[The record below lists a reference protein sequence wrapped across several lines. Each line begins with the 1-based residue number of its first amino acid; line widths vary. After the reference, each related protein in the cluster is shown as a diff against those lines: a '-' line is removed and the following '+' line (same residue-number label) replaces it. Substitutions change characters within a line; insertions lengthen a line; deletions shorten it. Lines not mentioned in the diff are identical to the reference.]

1 MNPIGKMCG
10 ADVVFGGRWDDVRGV
25 ATFKATLDGV
35 IGYYDEKGLSASLI
49 PAPAVA
55 QRVARPEDTD
65 AAQAIY
71 FHDDEGVIFG
81 SVILSGGQIVPLSE
95 IVYEDAEA
103 WLDAV
108 SKSLRDPN
116 LDLVL
121 VPETV
126 EIAPAD
132 KLRKYDVTP
141 SVETRGLP
149 RLSSASG
156 SKTLIGVALIVLA
169 LAGIGGGT
177 WAYLTD
183 QFAPPPP
190 EIRMVTENR
199 VPEFGRVL
207 EACAEDLSS
216 PWPAPPEWDL
226 VREGC
231 VADWATAQL
240 SGLAPPEQSPHAY
253 RLYEINPQIWD
264 PYLSRLAFLRISER
278 FPGRVIEG
286 SSQFL
291 LYLPYELETRLVDN
305 AYLPNR
311 SPDELVRSRF
321 VGSVQIQGGS
331 GMETFSASTP
341 LEVRE
346 VLGRLAGE
354 RLTPGHVYHDPRS
367 GVTGFRFGPEQVQ
380 TRQVRAN

>member
-10 ADVVFGGRWDDVRGV
+10 TDVVFGGRWDDVRGS
-25 ATFKATLDGV
+25 APFKATHDGV
-35 IGYYDEKGLSASLI
+35 IGYYDEKGLSSSLI
-49 PAPAVA
+49 PAPALA
-55 QRVARPEDTD
+55 QRLVRPEDTD
-65 AAQAIY
+65 AAQVIY
-71 FHDDEGVIFG
+71 FHDDEGAVFG

-95 IVYEDAEA
+95 TVFEDTET
-103 WLDAV
+103 WLDAI

-132 KLRKYDVTP
+132 KLRKYDLSLTP
-141 SVETRGLP
+141 DTRGLP
-149 RLSSASG
+149 RLASASG
-156 SKTLIGVALIVLA
+156 SRTLIGVTMIALA

-190 EIRMVTENR
+190 EIRMVQERR
-199 VPEFGRVL
+199 VPLFGEVL
-207 EACAEDLSS
+207 TACAEDLSA
-216 PWPAPPEWDL
+216 PWPAPPEWEL

-231 VADWATAQL
+231 VADWGLAQL
-240 SGLAPPEQSPHAY
+240 SGLMPPEQVPHAY
-253 RLYEINPQIWD
+253 RLYEISPQTWD

-286 SSQFL
+286 SNQFL

-305 AYLPNR
+305 AYLPDQA
-311 SPDELVRSRF
+311 PAELVRSRF
-321 VGSVQIQGGS
+321 VGSIEIQGGA
-331 GMETFSASTP
+331 GLEGFSASSQ
-341 LEVRE
+341 LELEE
-346 VLGRLAGE
+346 VLTRLAAE
-354 RLTPGHVYHDPRS
+354 RLTPGHAFQDLR
-367 GVTGFRFGPEQVQ
+367 GGRTGFRFGPERVE
-380 TRQVRAN
+380 TRQVRAD